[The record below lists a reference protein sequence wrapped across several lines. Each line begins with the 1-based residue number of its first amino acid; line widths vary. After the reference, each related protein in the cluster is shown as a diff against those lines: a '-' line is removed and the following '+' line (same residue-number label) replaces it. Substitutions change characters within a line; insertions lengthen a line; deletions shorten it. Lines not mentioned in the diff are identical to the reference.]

1 MTSQVDQS
9 EAVDGSDGDGG
20 RTGSGAQRPGA
31 AGPAGPHAPGSPPP
45 GGAKP
50 VRRLDRVIIRFAGD
64 SGDGMQLTGDRFTSE
79 TAAFGNDLSTL
90 PNFPAEIRAPAGTL
104 PGVSSFQLHFADHDI
119 LTPGDAPNVLVAMNP
134 AALKA
139 NLPDLPRGAEI
150 IVNTDEFTKR
160 ALAKVGYPADPLGDG
175 SLDGFHLH
183 KVPLT
188 TLTLEALKDSGLA
201 RKDAER
207 AKNMFALGLLSW
219 MYHRPTHGTEAFLRG
234 KFAKRPQIA
243 EANISAFRA
252 GWNFGE
258 TTEDFAVSYEIA
270 PAALPAGR
278 YRNISG
284 NLALAYGLIAAA
296 QRSGLPLYLG
306 SYPITPASDILHELS
321 KHKNFGV
328 RTFQAEDE
336 IAGIGA
342 ALGAAFGG
350 ALGVTTTSG
359 PGVAL
364 KSETIGLAV
373 SLELPLLV
381 VDIQRGGP
389 STGLP
394 TKTEQADL
402 LQAMFGRNGE
412 APVPVVAPATP
423 AECFDAALEAARIAV
438 TYRTPVFLLSD
449 GYLANGSE
457 PWRIPDIGELPE
469 IDPKFATEPNREDGA
484 FWPYLRDPHTLA
496 RPWAVPGTAGLEHRI
511 GGIEKQDGTGSI
523 SYDPANHDFMVRTR
537 QAKVD
542 GITVRPVEVDDPT
555 GAARVLVLGWG
566 STYGPITAAV
576 RRVRA
581 DGGEVAQAHL
591 RNLNPFPANLGAV
604 LRSYEKVIVPEMN
617 LGQLA
622 LLLRAKYLV
631 DAESYNQV
639 RGLPFKAAQLADVL
653 WAAIG
658 SLDEED
664 HR

>member
-1 MTSQVDQS
+1 MHVTSQVSHD
-9 EAVDGSDGDGG
+9 
-20 RTGSGAQRPGA
+20 R
-31 AGPAGPHAPGSPPP
+31 
-45 GGAKP
+45 AKE

-79 TAAFGNDLSTL
+79 TASFGNDLSTL

-139 NLPDLPRGAEI
+139 NIADVPRGAEI
-150 IVNTDEFTKR
+150 IINTDEFTKR
-160 ALAKVGYPADPLGDG
+160 AMAKVGYDTSPLDDG
-175 SLDGFHLH
+175 SLDAYSIHP
-183 KVPLT
+183 VPLT
-188 TLTLEALKDSGLA
+188 TLTVEALKDYDLG
-201 RKDAER
+201 RKEAGR
-207 AKNMFALGLLSW
+207 SKNMFALGLLSW
-219 MYHRPTHGTEAFLRG
+219 MYNRPTENTESFLRT
-234 KFAKRPQIA
+234 KFAKKPQIA
-243 EANISAFRA
+243 EANVAAFRA

-258 TTEDFAVSYEIA
+258 TTEDFAVSYEVA
-270 PAALPAGR
+270 PASKAFPTGT

-284 NLALAYGLIAAA
+284 NLALSYGLVAASQQA
-296 QRSGLPLYLG
+296 DLPLFLG

-350 ALGVTTTSG
+350 SLGVTTTSG

-373 SLELPLLV
+373 SLELPLLI

-402 LQAMFGRNGE
+402 LQAMYGRNGE

-423 AECFDAALEAARIAV
+423 ADCFDATLEAVRIALA
-438 TYRTPVFLLSD
+438 YRTPVFLLSD

-457 PWRIPDIGELPE
+457 PWRVPDVGELP
-469 IDPKFATEPNREDGA
+469 DLRVQFATSPNHTKDDGTKE
-484 FWPYLRDPHTLA
+484 FWPYKRDERTLA
-496 RPWAVPGTAGLEHRI
+496 RPWAVPGTPGLEHRI
-511 GGIEKQDGTGSI
+511 GGIEKQDGTGNI
-523 SYDPANHDFMVRTR
+523 SYDPANHEFMVRTR
-537 QAKVD
+537 QAKID
-542 GITVRPVEVDDPT
+542 GIEVPDLVVDDPG

-566 STYGPITAAV
+566 STYGPITAGV

-581 DGGEVAQAHL
+581 AGGVVAQAHL
-591 RNLNPFPANLGAV
+591 RHLNPFPANLGEV
-604 LRSYEKVIVPEMN
+604 LASYDKVVVPEMN

-622 LLLRAKYLV
+622 TLLRAKYLV
-631 DAESYNQV
+631 DAQSFTQV
-639 RGLPFKAAQLADVL
+639 TGLPFKAEQLANVL
-653 WAAIG
+653 KEAI
-658 SLDEED
+658 D
-664 HR
+664 HG